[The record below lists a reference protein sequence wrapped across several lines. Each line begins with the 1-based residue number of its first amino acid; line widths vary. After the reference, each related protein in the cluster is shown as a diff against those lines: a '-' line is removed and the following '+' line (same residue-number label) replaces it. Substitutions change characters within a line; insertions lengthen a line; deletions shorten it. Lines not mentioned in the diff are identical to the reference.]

1 PAWLSEFARQPDV
14 RYVQRKAGGVMQEQ
28 YGKEEAVPAEEVFA
42 VESPLPDHPR
52 ESLTV
57 GFDNHPI
64 RENDRILFQRML
76 LSVGVMGFLAFIML
90 VWIRLQKNYAFQ
102 SRLLRQVQSYHRTVL
117 DTMRDAV
124 LAWEPAGS
132 MTFWNPRA
140 QKLFPVL
147 ASLPLQGTLPG
158 SIQALRERVREHP
171 REDTVD
177 LQEEERGL
185 RRFRVEETYIPEP
198 MPTRV
203 LFLTDVTDVENATRE
218 QDRRE
223 YWETLAQIASGVAHE
238 VRNPLNAIDMTIQTI
253 CMEPSTLNAGDRET
267 LESVR
272 GEIRRINAMV
282 EHFLAYGRP
291 RPPVF
296 AEMDLNA
303 VARDVAQFLA
313 PLLQEKNLRITLEA
327 APLPG
332 IQADAQQIKQ
342 ALLNIALNAIDA
354 SPPGTELS
362 FQTSIAED
370 GVFFRCRDHGQGMT
384 PDQVQKIFDPYVTFK
399 PGGTGLGLSIVKRIL
414 DSHGGTIQITSQPE
428 AGTTVT

>member
-1 PAWLSEFARQPDV
+1 
-14 RYVQRKAGGVMQEQ
+14 M
-28 YGKEEAVPAEEVFA
+28 
-42 VESPLPDHPR
+42 
-52 ESLTV
+52 
-57 GFDNHPI
+57 
-64 RENDRILFQRML
+64 
-76 LSVGVMGFLAFIML
+76 
-90 VWIRLQKNYAFQ
+90 
-102 SRLLRQVQSYHRTVL
+102 
-117 DTMRDAV
+117 
-124 LAWEPAGS
+124 
-132 MTFWNPRA
+132 
-140 QKLFPVL
+140 
-147 ASLPLQGTLPG
+147 
-158 SIQALRERVREHP
+158 
-171 REDTVD
+171 
-177 LQEEERGL
+177 
-185 RRFRVEETYIPEP
+185 EETYIPEP

-428 AGTTVT
+428 AGTTVTLRIPLSQES